1 VKDINAL
8 YLLFYGEHDN
18 LKTNRKDVRT
28 FKGFH
33 FDDEEYEAK
42 LNFVTDTVV
51 SFIVEELVKLCAWF

>member
-42 LNFVTDTVV
+42 LNFVTDTVP
-51 SFIVEELVKLCAWF
+51 SQSKS